1 MLDSEIERFFA
12 QPRYWLMHAL
22 PWPTTD
28 PNVGMA
34 EAAHVIA
41 PSTVPSGQRDR
52 LPQDV
57 ADLLGYVDVY
67 ASEHPDQR
75 VVWFTDVTRWLEWEK
90 GSSWSALGVEW
101 EHALAELARLPLL
114 GLYMTV
120 NRRAYHHLINTAER
134 FRVTYTDGHSEVLT
148 DGERR
153 AVHEAFE
160 HKLDEDWPAY
170 VRDMVASGHLTVG

>member
-1 MLDSEIERFFA
+1 MDTEIERFLTH
-12 QPRYWLMHAL
+12 PRYWLMYAL
-22 PWPTTD
+22 PWPATD
-28 PNVGMA
+28 PNADMA

-41 PSTVPSGQRDR
+41 PPTVPAGQRDR
-52 LPQDV
+52 LPPDV
-57 ADLLGYVDVY
+57 ADLLGFVGVY

-75 VVWFTDVTRWLEWEK
+75 VIWFTDVTRWLEWEK
-90 GSSWSALGVEW
+90 DSSWSALGVDW
-101 EHALAELARLPLL
+101 EHALAQLTRPPFL

-148 DGERR
+148 GEERQ

-160 HKLDEDWPAY
+160 RKLDADWPAY
-170 VRDMVASGHLTVG
+170 IRDMLASGHLTVG

>member
-1 MLDSEIERFFA
+1 MDSEIERFLT
-12 QPRYWLMHAL
+12 QPRYWLMYAL

-90 GSSWSALGVEW
+90 DSSWSALGVEW

-148 DGERR
+148 EGERR